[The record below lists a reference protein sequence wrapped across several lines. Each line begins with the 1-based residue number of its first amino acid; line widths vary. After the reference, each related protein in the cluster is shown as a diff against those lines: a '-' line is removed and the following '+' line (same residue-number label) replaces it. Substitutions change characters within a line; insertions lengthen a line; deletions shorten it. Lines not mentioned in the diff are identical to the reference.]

1 MDFKTKFKENKGIT
15 LIALVVTII
24 VLLILAG
31 ISINALAG
39 QNGILNRTTSAKQKT
54 EEAQVQEELET
65 GLMGLFMD
73 YQVEAGGLGT
83 FADYIFANEAKVQS
97 ELGGNV
103 GIDST
108 NKTITY
114 KGTLFSVADDGK
126 VTRKDGIGISGDKT
140 TITIIGNQKETATL
154 TATLTNI
161 SGTVTWT
168 STNTGVA
175 TVTGNGTTATVS
187 PVAAG
192 TTTIKAK
199 CSEKE
204 ASYEITVKQITKAT
218 ILSIKTL
225 TKTEIEEGEKIE
237 ITALQDG
244 NDEIVWTASDTS
256 KVTITSKDE
265 NTAIV
270 TGKAASDTAITITA
284 TAKNSGITPA
294 TCRIKVK
301 APSYI
306 GQYVEYDVAY
316 TDMYT
321 LKEGEN
327 TINKQYTKEN
337 GWRILSMKQNAVSG
351 AYDIEI
357 VSTGVPAILYYYYD
371 SVASAVWAGKA
382 DKQINGQT
390 VDQLTKYAT
399 TYYGT
404 IGNNKLIAASG
415 LAYNFAEVT
424 FKGNSYNSNNRN
436 IGYYTRI
443 TKNNGAEV
451 YTGDEITGGAF
462 IARAGA
468 TVRSMMHTDVPNV
481 ANSITSYSDIQSKTS
496 ADATGLFRLDKLGYT
511 NSVYWLASPG
521 TDYTSY
527 VCYVTYYGDVRS
539 YNDYYYGVRPVISMS
554 GVTMQKTTTTEGTTL
569 WKITN

>member
-1 MDFKTKFKENKGIT
+1 
-15 LIALVVTII
+15 
-24 VLLILAG
+24 
-31 ISINALAG
+31 
-39 QNGILNRTTSAKQKT
+39 
-54 EEAQVQEELET
+54 
-65 GLMGLFMD
+65 MD

-218 ILSIKTL
+218 TLSIKTL

-256 KVTITSKDE
+256 KVIITSKDE

-294 TCRIKVK
+294 TCSIKVK

-306 GQYVEYDVAY
+306 GQYIEYDVAY

-357 VSTGVPAILYYYYD
+357 VSTGVPAILYYSSG
-371 SVASAVWAGKA
+371 SVASAAWAGKA

-404 IGNNKLIAASG
+404 VGNNNLIAASG

-424 FKGNSYNSNNRN
+424 FKGNSQGSANT
-436 IGYYTRI
+436 GYYTRI
-443 TKNNGAEV
+443 AKNNGTEV
-451 YTGDEITGGAF
+451 YTGDGKTGNELF
-462 IARAGA
+462 VARAGA

-481 ANSITSYSDIQSKTS
+481 ANSITSYSDIQSKTG
-496 ADATGLFRLDKLGYT
+496 ADTTGLFRLDKLGYT

-521 TDYTSY
+521 TSSAGL
-527 VCYVTYYGDVRS
+527 VCYVNCRGGVNYGTG
-539 YNDYYYGVRPVISMS
+539 YNYGVRPVVSMS

>member
-54 EEAQVQEELET
+54 EEAQLQEELET

-73 YQVEAGGLGT
+73 YQVESGGLGT

-140 TITIIGNQKETATL
+140 TITIIGDQKETATL

-218 ILSIKTL
+218 TLSIKTL

-244 NDEIVWTASDTS
+244 NDEIVWTASDLS

-270 TGKAASDTAITITA
+270 TGKVASDTAIIITA

-294 TCRIKVK
+294 TCSIKVK

-337 GWRILSMKQNAVSG
+337 GWRILSMKQSAVSG

-357 VSTGVPAILYYYYD
+357 VSTGVPAILYYYYS
-371 SVASAVWAGKA
+371 SVASAAWAGKA

-404 IGNNKLIAASG
+404 VGNNNLIAASG

-443 TKNNGAEV
+443 AKNNGAEV
-451 YTGDEITGGAF
+451 YTGDEITGSTF

-481 ANSITSYSDIQSKTS
+481 ANSITSYSDIQNKTT
-496 ADATGLFRLDKLGYT
+496 ADKTGLFRLDKLGYT
-511 NSVYWLASPG
+511 NSVYWLASP
-521 TDYTSY
+521 YTSNTNN
-527 VCYVTYYGDVRS
+527 VCYVNYNGNVYYS
-539 YNDYYYGVRPVISMS
+539 NNNYGVRPVVSMS
-554 GVTMQKTTTTEGTTL
+554 GVTMQKTTTTDGTTL